1 MGKTSVLIVGTGFG
15 GVGTGPRFA
24 DPRLPRTPLTHAIR
38 HLLAIFASRKDRKQV
53 TNCVRKWKGRST
65 VARATTVP
73 RPGLAGR
80 HGRPARPALTVFDH
94 A

>member
-1 MGKTSVLIVGTGFG
+1 LIAAGGFAAVTLG
-15 GVGTGPRFA
+15 QHFS
-24 DPRLPRTPLTHAIR
+24 RLKRGLVTQPTPVVRPANYRIQRTKR
-38 HLLAIFASRKDRKQV
+38 V
-53 TNCVRKWKGRST
+53 KWKGRST

-73 RPGLAGR
+73 RPGLADH